1 MDDGKEMTFT
11 REDQHDKIYDQLVY
25 ELFVEPE
32 PKWVDK
38 SQRGLS
44 KKARFL
50 KNPNYTKPKN
60 EIPL

>member
-1 MDDGKEMTFT
+1 MTFT

-25 ELFVEPE
+25 ELFIEPE
-32 PKWVDK
+32 QKQADK

-44 KKARFL
+44 KKSRFL
-50 KNPNYTKPKN
+50 KNPNNTKPEH